1 MDTGCLHRLLSP
13 KYAESTPARLIHLLC
28 SAPRR
33 PRRNDRRCDTLEPVS
48 TYATRSLAAV
58 DPEESAP
65 TVARSLQKWKENE
78 KWRETEKW
86 KGLEKWRRNY
96 GTEVV
101 HM

>member
-1 MDTGCLHRLLSP
+1 MAYGVSP
-13 KYAESTPARLIHLLC
+13 PPAVPKVCRKHSRSSHSPSVRC
-28 SAPRR
+28 PPSPS
-33 PRRNDRRCDTLEPVS
+33 PYDHRCDTLEPVS
-48 TYATRSLAAV
+48 TYASRSLAAV

-86 KGLEKWRRNY
+86 KGLEKWRRDY

-101 HM
+101 HL